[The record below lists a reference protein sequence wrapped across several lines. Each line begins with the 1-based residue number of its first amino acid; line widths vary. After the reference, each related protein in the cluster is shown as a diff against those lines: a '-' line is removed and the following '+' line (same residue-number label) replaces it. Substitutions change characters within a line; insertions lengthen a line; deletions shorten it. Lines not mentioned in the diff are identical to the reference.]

1 MEAGTVWKTEST
13 QPGKSIDTSQIMSHL
28 LIFSPY
34 ARRPHLT
41 FYEGTI
47 AKACQLRGATVEY
60 VLCDG
65 LLPECDM
72 HWDSMT
78 KNRPRPIDLCEWCQ
92 AGSKA
97 RIAEIGLP
105 HRWLGEFI
113 TKPEREHAFA
123 WAQSLSPSE
132 ICKATYLEYPIG
144 EWVQSSVFSYFRQY
158 PADMNNWRV
167 VNAYRG
173 FLLSGALVA
182 LGLRRYLATHSVD
195 CALLFNGRQSITRVA
210 FELLQ
215 QHGIRL
221 LTHETPFFQSGHI
234 MVKPNARC
242 WSPQPFADFW
252 HDWGSVPLT
261 RPQLE
266 RTMKWLIG
274 RRYGQGLTWYVYN
287 PSVTWDRTLKQR
299 LNLTRGKKLLALFT
313 SSTEETAG
321 DKELEGAYE
330 VQSTWVRDVVDW
342 VKDRNDAEL
351 VIRVHPHLAGKS
363 GLTRANDEFQF
374 YQAMKAAAPRNTRI
388 VMPDEPLNS
397 YALMEEADVGL
408 TFGSSTGI
416 EMAML
421 GKPVVLASR
430 NFYEMGSQIITVGS
444 RESLPDD
451 LERSLGAFSVRELR
465 REAYRLAYYYAFE
478 FELPFPLV
486 SVFGVMDVELNYQ
499 GTEALAPG
507 RDKALDHI
515 CNYLLENRPLFDSPT
530 DAERARHPTDEDA
543 FFAWMERTPDCLRDR
558 NYERRLPAV
567 NGLKR
572 LAQSS
577 KNAIRKMPFG
587 AGAGLLRVG
596 KRVYRSLAK

>member
-1 MEAGTVWKTEST
+1 
-13 QPGKSIDTSQIMSHL
+13 MSHL

-34 ARRPHLT
+34 AMRPHLT

-47 AKACQLRGATVEY
+47 AKACQMRGATVEY

-72 HWDSMT
+72 HWDSMAT
-78 KNRPRPIDLCEWCQ
+78 NRPRPLDLCEWCQ
-92 AGSKA
+92 AGSRA
-97 RIAEIGLP
+97 RIAEMDLP
-105 HRWLGEFI
+105 HRWLGEFV
-113 TKPEREHAFA
+113 TKAEREHAFA

-144 EWVQSSVFSYFRQY
+144 EWVQSSVYSYFRQY

-182 LGLRRYLATHSVD
+182 VGLCRYLATHSVD
-195 CALLFNGRQSITRVA
+195 CALLYNGRQSITRVA

-215 QHGIRL
+215 QNGVRV
-221 LTHETPFFQSGHI
+221 LTHETPFFQAGHI

-252 HDWGSVPLT
+252 RLWGSIPLT
-261 RPQLE
+261 RPALE
-266 RTMKWLIG
+266 QTMKWLID
-274 RRYGQGLTWYVYN
+274 RRYGRRLTWYAYN
-287 PSVTWDRTLKQR
+287 PSMTWDGTLKQR
-299 LNLTRGKKLLALFT
+299 LNLTQGKKLLALFT

-321 DKELEGAYE
+321 DRELESAYE
-330 VQSTWVRDVVDW
+330 LQSRWVQDVVDW

-374 YQAMKAAAPRNTRI
+374 YQTMKAAAPQNVRI
-388 VMPDEPLNS
+388 IMPDEALNS
-397 YALMEEADVGL
+397 YALMDEADVGL

-421 GKPVVLASR
+421 GKPVVLAAR
-430 NFYEMGSQIITVGS
+430 NFYEVGSQIINVRA
-444 RESLPDD
+444 RESLRDD
-451 LERSLGAFSVRELR
+451 LERSLGVFSARELR
-465 REAYRLAYYYAFE
+465 REAYRLAYYYVFE

-499 GTEALAPG
+499 GTEALG
-507 RDKALDHI
+507 RGQDKTLDRI
-515 CNYLLENRPLFDSPT
+515 CNYLLENAPLFDSPT
-530 DAERARHPTDEDA
+530 DAERSRRPNEEDA
-543 FFAWMERTPDCLRDR
+543 FFEWMERTPDCLRDK
-558 NYERRLPAV
+558 NYERMLPGIK
-567 NGLKR
+567 GLGW
-572 LAQSS
+572 LAQNS
-577 KNAIRKMPFG
+577 KSAIRKMPFG
-587 AGAGLLRVG
+587 AGADLLRVG
-596 KRVYRSLAK
+596 KRLYRSLAK

>member
-1 MEAGTVWKTEST
+1 M
-13 QPGKSIDTSQIMSHL
+13 
-28 LIFSPY
+28 
-34 ARRPHLT
+34 RPHLT

-47 AKACQLRGATVEY
+47 AKACQVRGATVEY

-78 KNRPRPIDLCEWCQ
+78 NRGHRPLDLCEWCQ
-92 AGSKA
+92 TGSRA
-97 RIAEIGLP
+97 RIAEMGLP
-105 HRWLGEFI
+105 HRWLGEFV

-144 EWVQSSVFSYFRQY
+144 DWVQSSVYSYFRQY

-182 LGLRRYLATHSVD
+182 VGLRRYLATHSVD
-195 CALLFNGRQSITRVA
+195 CALLYNGRQSITRVA

-215 QHGIRL
+215 QNGVRV

-252 HDWGSVPLT
+252 RLWGSIPLT
-261 RPQLE
+261 RSALE
-266 RTMKWLIG
+266 RTMKWLID
-274 RRYGQGLTWYVYN
+274 RRYGRRLTWYAYN
-287 PSVTWDRTLKQR
+287 PSVTWDGTLKQR

-321 DKELEGAYE
+321 DRELQGAYE
-330 VQSTWVRDVVDW
+330 LQSTWVQDVVDW

-374 YQAMKAAAPRNTRI
+374 YEAMKATAPRNTRV

-397 YALMEEADVGL
+397 YALMDEADVGL

-421 GKPVVLASR
+421 GKPVVLAAR
-430 NFYEMGSQIITVGS
+430 NFYEVGSQIIKVRG
-444 RESLPDD
+444 RESLRDD
-451 LERSLGAFSVRELR
+451 LERSLGAFSARELR
-465 REAYRLAYYYAFE
+465 REAYRLAYYYVFE

-499 GTEALAPG
+499 GTEGLARG
-507 RDKALDHI
+507 RDKTLDHI
-515 CNYLLENRPLFDSPT
+515 CNYLLENGSLFDSPT
-530 DAERARHPTDEDA
+530 DAERSR
-543 FFAWMERTPDCLRDR
+543 RPDRG
-558 NYERRLPAV
+558 RRIL
-567 NGLKR
+567 
-572 LAQSS
+572 
-577 KNAIRKMPFG
+577 
-587 AGAGLLRVG
+587 
-596 KRVYRSLAK
+596 